1 MIIFRYVRWRN
12 LLSTGNYFTEIKLD
26 NTSNTLVVGENGS
39 GKSTMLDALCFGL
52 FGKPFR
58 SIVKPNLV
66 NSINQKE
73 CMVEIEFD
81 TGNKSYKIIR
91 GIKPNVFEI
100 WCNGELINQDAAS
113 RDYQEYLE
121 KFVIKLNYKSFTQI
135 AVLGSASFTPFMQL
149 SNTDRRA
156 IIEDLLD
163 IQIFSTMNGIVREK
177 MSNNKDLTI
186 SKKHDIDIKQQQH
199 EIKEKHIQQLKQN
212 SDDKIAEYEQD
223 ITDNSQFVDV
233 LISESITY
241 NKDIEVLQ
249 AEVTS
254 RLETEQKVKKFNQL
268 EAQIETNLNKFKK
281 DINFFEHNDNCP
293 TCRQAIDKQ
302 FKEEEVGNLNSKV
315 TECTVGLTQLE
326 IKLLEEQNKLNQI
339 SEKQKQIQEL
349 QIKIATHNTSIT
361 EVKKY
366 ITRIEKQI
374 KDLDDSKQISDGEE
388 VILKELK
395 EKLEASENELRE
407 LIDEK
412 TYYEVASGLLKDTG
426 IKTNIIKQ
434 YLPIINKLVNKYL
447 ASLDFF
453 VNFNL
458 DESFKETIKSRFR
471 DEFTYNNFSEG
482 EKQRI
487 DMALMLTW
495 RSIAKLKNSSN
506 TNLLILDEIF
516 DSSLDTNGTE
526 ELIKILHML
535 EDVNLYVISHKGD
548 ILQDKFSNV
557 IKFEKIKNFSRI
569 VK

>member
-1 MIIFRYVRWRN
+1 
-12 LLSTGNYFTEIKLD
+12 
-26 NTSNTLVVGENGS
+26 
-39 GKSTMLDALCFGL
+39 
-52 FGKPFR
+52 
-58 SIVKPNLV
+58 
-66 NSINQKE
+66 
-73 CMVEIEFD
+73 
-81 TGNKSYKIIR
+81 
-91 GIKPNVFEI
+91 
-100 WCNGELINQDAAS
+100 
-113 RDYQEYLE
+113 
-121 KFVIKLNYKSFTQI
+121 
-135 AVLGSASFTPFMQL
+135 
-149 SNTDRRA
+149 
-156 IIEDLLD
+156 
-163 IQIFSTMNGIVREK
+163 

-426 IKTNIIKQ
+426 IKTKIIKQ